1 MPEVGRLPAERGAAL
16 ETKLTK
22 RLACDGLIL
31 SDLPLRFTF
40 SKGFVIM
47 GRDPEGERLRDF
59 DLIRRQYAGTVDV
72 IPMAI
77 SLGASDASSRP

>member
-1 MPEVGRLPAERGAAL
+1 
-16 ETKLTK
+16 
-22 RLACDGLIL
+22 
-31 SDLPLRFTF
+31 
-40 SKGFVIM
+40 M